1 MTIMKTETTRTLMV
15 LMTGMLLLF
24 SSLSANAQ
32 NRNSRRQRQYRPNS
46 AASKIRRPAAP
57 SPLDVQERTIGDLL
71 FFAYGCLPDEIGS
84 SDEAK
89 NVLESNFGSYETINL
104 YEGLHLSDSYNYS
117 YRGVPIGV
125 CYADWYD
132 NRHWYIFYFDTKSE
146 AQQFYTRLVG
156 DIKTAGI
163 PLTKDAVYGSMSN
176 RKRPVSIFKMV
187 YVEPPVKVKEADESN
202 IHLQNVVGQWAVEL
216 GVYKKK

>member
-1 MTIMKTETTRTLMV
+1 MTIMKTKTTRTLMV
-15 LMTGMLLLF
+15 LMTGMLLLL
-24 SSLSANAQ
+24 SSLSADAQ
-32 NRNSRRQRQYRPNS
+32 NRNGRRQRQYRPNS
-46 AASKIRRPAAP
+46 ATSKIRKPATP

-71 FFAYGCLPDEIGS
+71 FFAYGCLPEEIGS
-84 SDEAK
+84 PEEAK
-89 NVLESNFGSYETINL
+89 IQLESYFGTYETVNL
-104 YEGLHLSDSYNYS
+104 YQGLHQSDSYHYS
-117 YRGVPIGV
+117 YRGAPIGV

-146 AQQFYTRLVG
+146 AQQFYTRLAG

-163 PLTKDAVYGSMSN
+163 PLTKDAVYGGMSN
-176 RKRPVSIFKMV
+176 RRRPVSIFKTV
-187 YVEPPVKVKEADESN
+187 YVDPPVKVKEADGSN